1 MKLKIL
7 VYLFLTV
14 ILSGQ
19 LLAQEEDYLDSLE
32 TQLEHLAK
40 KSYPGLNESVE
51 FSVSGVS
58 VKEFLRSL
66 ASNHAININ
75 VRSGVEGTVI
85 NNFSDARVLDVIMF
99 LCKEYDLRID
109 FMGSIMSFY
118 AFHEVEPPVVKTV
131 RLPKVDYNEKNHF
144 LSLDLQNDT
153 LDDVLKEI
161 VKLSFV
167 NVIAAPEVKG
177 KIVSVFIQNRP
188 LESALEMLAV
198 SNSLRIEK
206 VHANFYVVH
215 PAIEQKPIAQN
226 VSNMENP
233 KRNTKVNNEELFV
246 EVNEQGL
253 ISVTAFNQPIKDILA
268 AVSQETFVP
277 FFLYD
282 QPEGNASIFIQN
294 TEFDDFMDYILN
306 SSNLTFRK
314 QNGVYLIG
322 ARSDEV
328 IRTTELVQLENRTV
342 ESILD
347 FIPADLK
354 KGVEIKEF
362 RELNGFV
369 MSGSRPNIEEIKR
382 FLFEVD
388 KIVPIVRIEV
398 MIIDFNKSHTISGGI
413 DMKLGIGETPASTT
427 GQVGSTGGDAT
438 LNSNTINSL
447 LSAFNGYGL
456 MNIGLVQPDF
466 YMTIKALEA
475 NGNLKVRSTPMLSTL
490 NGHQANMKIG
500 NTEYYL
506 EVNNSVIGNQS
517 PITQQQQIYKSTTAD
532 LSIDIL
538 PIVSNDG
545 HVTLEITV
553 GQSDFTDRISDT
565 APPGKV
571 TREFKSLIRV
581 KNGEMILLGGLEEK
595 RTSDSG
601 KGLPF
606 ISRVPVLKWIFGSRS
621 KMKSKS
627 KLNIFIKPVVVY

>member
-1 MKLKIL
+1 MLIPR
-7 VYLFLTV
+7 
-14 ILSGQ
+14 Q
-19 LLAQEEDYLDSLE
+19 LLSQETEYLDSLKI
-32 TQLEHLAK
+32 QLEQLAK

-66 ASNHAININ
+66 ASNHSININ
-75 VRSGVEGTVI
+75 VRDGVQGTVI
-85 NNFSDARVLDVIMF
+85 NNFSDARVLDVIIF
-99 LCKEYDLRID
+99 LCKEYGLRVD

-118 AFHEVEPPVVKTV
+118 AYHEEVPLEIKPLQ
-131 RLPKVDYNEKNHF
+131 LPKIDYNEKNHF

-198 SNSLRIEK
+198 SNNLRIEQ
-206 VHANFYVVH
+206 VHSNFYVVH
-215 PAIEQKPIAQN
+215 PAEQKNVADNTPS
-226 VSNMENP
+226 VSNQNG
-233 KRNTKVNNEELFV
+233 KKKVEKTNDELLV
-246 EVNEQGL
+246 EVNEAGL
-253 ISVTAFNQPIKDILA
+253 ISVTAFNQPIKEILA
-268 AVSQETFVP
+268 AVSQKAFVP

-282 QPEGNASIFIQN
+282 QPEGNASIYIEN

-328 IRTTELVQLENRTV
+328 IRTTELIQLENRTI

-347 FIPADLK
+347 FIPADIK

-362 RELNGFV
+362 KELNGFV

-382 FLFEVD
+382 FLFAVD
-388 KIVPIVRIEV
+388 KIVPIIRIEV
-398 MIIDFNKSHTISGGI
+398 MIIDFKKSHTISGGI
-413 DMKLGIGETPASTT
+413 DMKLGIGDAPATSS
-427 GQVGSTGGDAT
+427 GQVGSKGGTAT
-438 LNSNTINSL
+438 LNSSTINTL

-456 MNIGLVQPDF
+456 LNLGMVKPDF
-466 YMTIKALEA
+466 YMTIQALEA

-490 NGHQANMKIG
+490 NGHQATMKIG

-506 EVNNSVIGNQS
+506 EVNNSYIGSQN

-538 PIVSNDG
+538 PIVSSDG

-595 RTSDSG
+595 KSSNSG

-606 ISRVPVLKWIFGSRS
+606 ISRVPVLKWIFGSRA
-621 KMKSKS
+621 KVKSQS
-627 KLNIFIKPVVVY
+627 KLNIFIKPVVIY